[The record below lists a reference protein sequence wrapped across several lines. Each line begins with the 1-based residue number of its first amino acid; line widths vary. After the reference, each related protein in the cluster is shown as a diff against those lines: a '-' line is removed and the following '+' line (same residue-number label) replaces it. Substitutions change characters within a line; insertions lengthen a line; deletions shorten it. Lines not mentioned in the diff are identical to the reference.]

1 MDLDPRNPL
10 ARYEKAGVLAAS
22 NTDVGVVR
30 AIAELEALMSIAPGE
45 ASVYFQVR
53 MALPPIR
60 KATIYA
66 KCG

>member
-1 MDLDPRNPL
+1 
-10 ARYEKAGVLAAS
+10 VLAAS